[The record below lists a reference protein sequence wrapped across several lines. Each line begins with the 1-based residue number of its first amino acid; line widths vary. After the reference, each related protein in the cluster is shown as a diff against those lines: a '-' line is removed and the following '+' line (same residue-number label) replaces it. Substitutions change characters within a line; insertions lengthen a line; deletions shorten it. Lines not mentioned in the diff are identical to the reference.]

1 MGKYDKMTNNL
12 DNETL
17 KAKSSRMKIK
27 ETLEIIK
34 TAMDYLEKKRLE
46 HENLDAQ
53 GKAKLYA
60 GIIFPSYFDSQKIL
74 LERLKETLTS

>member
-1 MGKYDKMTNNL
+1 MNDK
-12 DNETL
+12 E
-17 KAKSSRMKIK
+17 KIDK
-27 ETLEIIK
+27 TLEVIK

-60 GIIFPSYFDSQKIL
+60 GITTKRNLILIFHHG
-74 LERLKETLTS
+74 

>member
-46 HENLDAQ
+46 HENQDAQ

-60 GIIFPSYFDSQKIL
+60 GIVFPSYFDSQKIL
-74 LERLKETLTS
+74 LERLKETLEE

>member
-1 MGKYDKMTNNL
+1 MNDK
-12 DNETL
+12 E
-17 KAKSSRMKIK
+17 KIDK
-27 ETLEIIK
+27 TLELIK

-53 GKAKLYA
+53 GKAKWYA

>member
-1 MGKYDKMTNNL
+1 MGNVTDK
-12 DNETL
+12 E
-17 KAKSSRMKIK
+17 KIDK
-27 ETLEIIK
+27 TLELIK

-60 GIIFPSYFDSQKIL
+60 GIVFPSYFDSQKNL
-74 LERLKETLTS
+74 LERLKETLS

>member
-1 MGKYDKMTNNL
+1 MNDK
-12 DNETL
+12 E
-17 KAKSSRMKIK
+17 KIDK
-27 ETLEIIK
+27 TLELIK
-34 TAMDYLEKKRLE
+34 TAMDYLENKRLE

>member
-1 MGKYDKMTNNL
+1 MGNVTDK
-12 DNETL
+12 E
-17 KAKSSRMKIK
+17 KIDK
-27 ETLEIIK
+27 TLELIK

-60 GIIFPSYFDSQKIL
+60 GIVFPSYFDSQKIL
-74 LERLKETLTS
+74 LERLKETLEK

>member
-17 KAKSSRMKIK
+17 KTKSSRMKIK

-34 TAMDYLEKKRLE
+34 TAMDILKKK
-46 HENLDAQ
+46 D
-53 GKAKLYA
+53 
-60 GIIFPSYFDSQKIL
+60 
-74 LERLKETLTS
+74 

>member
-1 MGKYDKMTNNL
+1 MNDK
-12 DNETL
+12 E
-17 KAKSSRMKIK
+17 KIDK
-27 ETLEIIK
+27 TLEVIK
-34 TAMDYLEKKRLE
+34 IAMDYLEKKRLE

-74 LERLKETLTS
+74 LERLKETLS

>member
-1 MGKYDKMTNNL
+1 MQGFRMGNVTDK
-12 DNETL
+12 E
-17 KAKSSRMKIK
+17 KIDK
-27 ETLEIIK
+27 TLELIK

-74 LERLKETLTS
+74 LERLKETLS

>member
-1 MGKYDKMTNNL
+1 MNDK
-12 DNETL
+12 E
-17 KAKSSRMKIK
+17 KIDK
-27 ETLEIIK
+27 TLEVIK
-34 TAMDYLEKKRLE
+34 IAMDYLEKKRLE

-60 GIIFPSYFDSQKIL
+60 GIVFPSYFDSQKIL

>member
-1 MGKYDKMTNNL
+1 MNCMFNDK
-12 DNETL
+12 E
-17 KAKSSRMKIK
+17 KIDK
-27 ETLEIIK
+27 TLELIK

-60 GIIFPSYFDSQKIL
+60 GIVFPSYFDSQKIL
-74 LERLKETLTS
+74 LERLKETLS

>member
-1 MGKYDKMTNNL
+1 MGNVTDK
-12 DNETL
+12 E
-17 KAKSSRMKIK
+17 KIDK
-27 ETLEIIK
+27 TLELIK

-60 GIIFPSYFDSQKIL
+60 GIVFPSYFDSQKEL
-74 LERLKETLTS
+74 LEQLKGILSWFDWECWYE

>member
-1 MGKYDKMTNNL
+1 MNDK
-12 DNETL
+12 E
-17 KAKSSRMKIK
+17 KIDK
-27 ETLEIIK
+27 TLELIK

-60 GIIFPSYFDSQKIL
+60 GIVFASYFDYQKNL
-74 LERLKETLTS
+74 LERLKETLS